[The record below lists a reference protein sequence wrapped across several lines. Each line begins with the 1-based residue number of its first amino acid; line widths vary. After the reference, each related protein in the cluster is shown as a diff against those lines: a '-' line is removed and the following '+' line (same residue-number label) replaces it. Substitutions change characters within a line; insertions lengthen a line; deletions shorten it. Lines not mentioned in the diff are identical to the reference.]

1 MRPNDYASEYRAS
14 KALCVSVHD
23 VAPATWNDCLRLLA
37 AVRAVADIPLTWLV
51 VPRYHGNSAT
61 SHGMQTR
68 LSALLEQGHE
78 LALHGY
84 THFDS
89 APRARSWCGRFLR
102 EIYTAREGEFA
113 ALDQTEAQR
122 RLELGLAWFGE
133 RKWPVSGFIPPAWL
147 LSEAAWKALR
157 AMPFTY
163 TTTFTRF
170 HCLPASGLQTR
181 GLQMDGL
188 QMDGLQMGGLQMDV
202 PQMDGLQMEGPQM
215 NGPQMGALQVDGP
228 QMGALQ
234 MDDLPTGR
242 LPAGRSVFSPSLVY
256 MARNSAG
263 RLLSPLLANAMAGLL
278 ARAPL
283 LRLSL
288 HPRDA
293 RSPRLLRHAQRL
305 LEEQLLLREPMTKA
319 AFAARLTSMGPTCH
333 HPSTGGHS
341 PHNNGANNRSGS
353 YRP

>member
-1 MRPNDYASEYRAS
+1 MRPNDYAGEYRAP

-23 VAPATWNDCLRLLA
+23 VAPATWNDCLRLLG

-51 VPRYHGNSAT
+51 VPRYHGDSAA

-84 THFDS
+84 TQFDS
-89 APRARSWCGRFLR
+89 APRARTWRDRFLR

-163 TTTFTRF
+163 TTTFTHF
-170 HCLPASGLQTR
+170 HCLPARNART
-181 GLQMDGL
+181 
-188 QMDGLQMGGLQMDV
+188 GGLSAELPMT
-202 PQMDGLQMEGPQM
+202 
-215 NGPQMGALQVDGP
+215 
-228 QMGALQ
+228 
-234 MDDLPTGR
+234 DLATGR
-242 LPAGRSVFSPSLVY
+242 LTMGRSVFSPSLVY
-256 MARNSAG
+256 MARNGSG
-263 RLLSPLLANAMAGLL
+263 RLLSPLLANTMVGLL
-278 ARAPL
+278 ARVPL

-319 AFAARLTSMGPTCH
+319 AFAARLTSMDPTCR
-333 HPSTGGHS
+333 HPSTGGRS